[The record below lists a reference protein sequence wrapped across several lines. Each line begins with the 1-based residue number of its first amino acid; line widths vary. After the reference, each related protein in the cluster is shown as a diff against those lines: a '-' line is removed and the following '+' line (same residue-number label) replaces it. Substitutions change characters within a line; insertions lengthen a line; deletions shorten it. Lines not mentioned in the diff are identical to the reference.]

1 MAHGLLGPRTMKLF
15 TDAAFVLPLLCGC
28 ALAASESSAQPD
40 LIKLHFTLR
49 DAGTARSF
57 DVIVS
62 SEHSCATVSEK
73 LPSRE
78 VEIKACAV
86 RDAHLDVEWFTRG
99 PAGEYR
105 STSSLSLAHGATAEL
120 GTANG
125 PRLSVVVQ

>member
-1 MAHGLLGPRTMKLF
+1 MARGLLCRRIMKLLA
-15 TDAAFVLPLLCGC
+15 DAAFVLPLLCGS
-28 ALAASESSAQPD
+28 AIAASESSAQPD
-40 LIKLHFTLR
+40 LIKLRFTLR
-49 DAGTARSF
+49 DAGSARSF
-57 DVIVS
+57 DVIVAD
-62 SEHSCATVSEK
+62 HSCATVSEK

-78 VEIKACAV
+78 VELKACAV

-99 PAGEYR
+99 PSGEYR